1 MDYINKELKKGI
13 KFHFI
18 KNDKFKTNLI
28 AIFLTTPLDRKGVT
42 KNALIPAILRRGSAF
57 LNTQDKISKTLEEMY
72 GAVFDCGIDKK
83 GENQV
88 LKYYIEVVNDEFLP
102 NEAENLYQKS
112 LKMIFDIVFNP
123 LIEDDSF
130 NIEYLEQE
138 KSNLNQVI
146 EAKKDNK
153 ARYAL
158 ERCMEEV
165 NKDMPSGL
173 YKYGYAEDLDGID
186 SKNLYSHYQELI
198 SKCKIDI
205 FVSGKL
211 EENQAEENIENLV
224 KDLKEREPN
233 FIKTEY
239 KEVNDIKEKEIQESL
254 EVTQGKLVLGMK
266 VKNIAEKEQYATM
279 LYNSILGGSANSK
292 LFQNVREKASLAYT
306 ASSSYMRL
314 SNEIFINSGIE
325 IENYQKALDIIRKQ
339 LEDMKKGDFT
349 DEEIENAKK
358 GIISAIE
365 AIDDEQDSEIMYF
378 FGQEFFE
385 NVSSLE
391 EYKENIQKVTR
402 EQIIDIANKVCISV
416 IYFLRD

>member
-1 MDYINKELKKGI
+1 
-13 KFHFI
+13 
-18 KNDKFKTNLI
+18 
-28 AIFLTTPLDRKGVT
+28 
-42 KNALIPAILRRGSAF
+42 
-57 LNTQDKISKTLEEMY
+57 
-72 GAVFDCGIDKK
+72 
-83 GENQV
+83 
-88 LKYYIEVVNDEFLP
+88 
-102 NEAENLYQKS
+102 
-112 LKMIFDIVFNP
+112 
-123 LIEDDSF
+123 
-130 NIEYLEQE
+130 
-138 KSNLNQVI
+138 
-146 EAKKDNK
+146 
-153 ARYAL
+153 
-158 ERCMEEV
+158 
-165 NKDMPSGL
+165 
-173 YKYGYAEDLDGID
+173 
-186 SKNLYSHYQELI
+186 
-198 SKCKIDI
+198 
-205 FVSGKL
+205 
-211 EENQAEENIENLV
+211 
-224 KDLKEREPN
+224 
-233 FIKTEY
+233 
-239 KEVNDIKEKEIQESL
+239 
-254 EVTQGKLVLGMK
+254 MK